1 MKKTTWLNDLQTL
14 LMLIFLAYKNFH
26 HAQLSNHLFFLV
38 SSAAQDFFIQL
49 RCENEQKETSK
60 TGLEQRMNPVCSVCF
75 IINEKPLKS
84 LYAEI
89 RKATKQSRQWSRAA
103 IAFSEFSD
111 LLNDRSEYSWAD
123 GGWINVNLSL
133 WMFLSPALV
142 LVFINFSMSAVEFV
156 FNVEREIKVLVG
168 TALEVF
174 FIFFFWQFQFVLD
187 FWLLTVHYQRR
198 QTFEAWDHA
207 VRFPVHDT
215 SWRFHTFDETDG
227 GPRSLVSACGL
238 ERVNGDRPARKQK
251 FEIKF
256 EASSW
261 KKIFTCDG
269 SKKR

>member
-174 FIFFFWQFQFVLD
+174 FVFFL
-187 FWLLTVHYQRR
+187 
-198 QTFEAWDHA
+198 AIPI
-207 VRFPVHDT
+207 RFGFLITH
-215 SWRFHTFDETDG
+215 
-227 GPRSLVSACGL
+227 RSLSAKTNFRSLRSRSTIPCSWHVL
-238 ERVNGDRPARKQK
+238 TISHIWRNRRRASFSRKRLRTR
-251 FEIKF
+251 
-256 EASSW
+256 
-261 KKIFTCDG
+261 TCEWR
-269 SKKR
+269 SPCEKAKVWN

>member
-1 MKKTTWLNDLQTL
+1 ML

-174 FIFFFWQFQFVLD
+174 FFLFFFGNSNSFWIFDYSPFTISEDKLSKLEITQYDSLFMTRLDDFTHLTKQTAGLVL
-187 FWLLTVHYQRR
+187 
-198 QTFEAWDHA
+198 
-207 VRFPVHDT
+207 
-215 SWRFHTFDETDG
+215 S
-227 GPRSLVSACGL
+227 
-238 ERVNGDRPARKQK
+238 
-251 FEIKF
+251 
-256 EASSW
+256 
-261 KKIFTCDG
+261 
-269 SKKR
+269 